1 MQKMAT
7 LISNMQSF
15 LVHHMLLLLT
25 MPNYVI
31 LSLLLHYRGFTIS
44 NNNHAEIIQVECMQE
59 KGMTEEASLV
69 FALLALAA
77 AAKAQVDLFSGT
89 MGWMMMVVAVKTTC
103 IRAPH
108 RTAA

>member
-1 MQKMAT
+1 
-7 LISNMQSF
+7 
-15 LVHHMLLLLT
+15 
-25 MPNYVI
+25 
-31 LSLLLHYRGFTIS
+31 
-44 NNNHAEIIQVECMQE
+44 MQE

-77 AAKAQVDLFSGT
+77 AEAQVDLFSGT

-108 RTAA
+108 RTAAWGGLRQQKQLPRS